1 MSTGKQIALKK
12 RDVGSEVMERVQPTA
27 MIRERR
33 QRMRLWTA
41 VIGLRMRGPS
51 EGSETMAC
59 RRRNVA
65 ERYNGDEE
73 DGGAKRF
80 TFGPRKVGNLG
91 VVHEPVG

>member
-1 MSTGKQIALKK
+1 
-12 RDVGSEVMERVQPTA
+12 
-27 MIRERR
+27 
-33 QRMRLWTA
+33 
-41 VIGLRMRGPS
+41 MRGPS